1 MRLNV
6 AYEIEKV
13 EIKGKNTKVT
23 ITNSETGEIFKGVSH
38 CATADVFNYEIGVK
52 VALNRAISAMINT
65 TLEDANT
72 RLGNY
77 EPYDNEMI
85 CNVNNRDMVYY
96 DPRVKA
102 PSEDEGFVTLF
113 KQKDNDEED
122 EVPDDEWERW
132 DDNDE
137 EDE

>member
-6 AYEIEKV
+6 AYEIGKV
-13 EIKGKNTKVT
+13 EIKGKNTEVT

-38 CATADVFNYEIGVK
+38 CATADVFNYGIGVK

-65 TLEDANT
+65 TLEDSNT

-85 CNVNNRDMVYY
+85 CNENNRDMVYY

-102 PSEDEGFVTLF
+102 LSTDESWDTLF
-113 KQKDNDEED
+113 EQNDDYDNEDSDNDEDNED
-122 EVPDDEWERW
+122 DDE
-132 DDNDE
+132 D
-137 EDE
+137 